1 MNLPFTHDQ
10 FLDLFAAYN
19 GVYWP
24 LVAAL
29 WLVTMAALV
38 ALGMRRLGPRLAAA
52 LLGVH
57 WALSAVYHL
66 VYFVTIN
73 PAARLFGALFLV
85 QAAVFAWFAIDGSG
99 LRVTWGRRPH
109 QVLSVALCAYAV
121 LYPFL
126 GLATGLQWPRMPAFG
141 VPCPTTL
148 LTVGLLLGLAPKR
161 HRGVS
166 VIPVLWCLVAGTAA
180 FQLGIRPDLALYMGA
195 VLLALY
201 VVLPSALAG
210 HTGPRAAAA

>member
-10 FLDLFAAYN
+10 FLDVFAVYN
-19 GVYWP
+19 GVFWP

-29 WLVTMAALV
+29 WLATVAALV
-38 ALGMRRLGPRLAAA
+38 ALGMHRLGPRWVAA

-57 WALSAVYHL
+57 WALSAGYHL

-73 PAARLFGALFLV
+73 PAARLFGAVFLV
-85 QAAVFAWFAIDGSG
+85 QSALFFWLVFTGAG
-99 LRVTWGRRPH
+99 LEVTWGRRPH
-109 QVLSVALCAYAV
+109 QVLSVAFCVYAM
-121 LYPFL
+121 LYPL
-126 GLATGLQWPRMPAFG
+126 AVLATGLEWPRMPAFG

-161 HRGVS
+161 LWGLS

-180 FQLGIRPDLALYMGA
+180 FQLGIRPDLALYAGA

-201 VVLPSALAG
+201 AVA
-210 HTGPRAAAA
+210 PRALGGRTGSVAAA

>member
-1 MNLPFTHDQ
+1 MNLPFAHDQ
-10 FLDLFAAYN
+10 FLDVFAAYN
-19 GVYWP
+19 GALWP
-24 LVAAL
+24 LVALL
-29 WLVTMAALV
+29 WLATVAALV
-38 ALGMRRLGPRLAAA
+38 ALGVRRLGPRMAAV

-57 WALSAVYHL
+57 WAVSAVYHL

-73 PAARLFGALFLV
+73 PAARLFGAIFLIQSALFFWL
-85 QAAVFAWFAIDGSG
+85 ALRGPG
-99 LRVTWGRRPH
+99 LDVTWGRRPH
-109 QVLSVALCAYAV
+109 QVLSAVFCVYAV

-126 GLATGLQWPRMPAFG
+126 GLATGLEWPRMPAFG

-161 HRGVS
+161 LRSLS

-180 FQLGIRPDLALYMGA
+180 LRLGIRPDLALYAGA

-201 VVLPSALAG
+201 VVAPRALGGRTGSALA
-210 HTGPRAAAA
+210 A